1 MLNQQLVFNK
11 KQNTVRPISS
21 FLSNLTTFSYKYR
34 KITCGMIFNPNQAG
48 IFDIKQSEG
57 GRAPYD

>member
-1 MLNQQLVFNK
+1 MLNQHLVFNK
-11 KQNTVRPISS
+11 KQNTVRPISF
-21 FLSNLTTFSYKYR
+21 FLSNLNTFCYNYR
-34 KITCGMIFNPNQAG
+34 KITCGMIFNPDQAG